1 MNVLNKFE
9 IPFKGLSEGVHE
21 YEYNISDAFF
31 EAIEYSDVKKGDL
44 KASVKLDKQAG
55 MMQLDFNIQGHVILT
70 CDRCLDEFE
79 FPIQSNEILI
89 VKIGPE
95 PKEESEEVIV
105 IADTQ
110 FKLELWQY
118 IYEFIGLQIPYRKTH
133 PEDENGNSTCNAE
146 QIERIE
152 NLSSEN
158 SSDPRW
164 EALKNLKFDDE

>member
-1 MNVLNKFE
+1 MNVLKKIE

-21 YEYNISDAFF
+21 YEYIISDSFF

-44 KASVKLDKQAG
+44 KASIKLDNQAG
-55 MMQLDFNIQGHVILT
+55 MMQLEFNIQGYVILT

-79 FPIQSNEILI
+79 FPIQCNDILI

-105 IADTQ
+105 IADTE

-118 IYEFIGLQIPYRKTH
+118 IYEYISLQIPYRKAH
-133 PEDENGNSTCNAE
+133 PEDEYGNSTCNEE
-146 QIERIE
+146 QIKRIQ

-158 SSDPRW
+158 STDPRW